1 VVEGNLRILQREQEV
16 ELGEGDF
23 YVVPRGVEHCPVAD
37 DETHVLI
44 FVRKGTVNTGNLRNE
59 RTVAPDQRI

>member
-1 VVEGNLRILQREQEV
+1 M
-16 ELGEGDF
+16 
-23 YVVPRGVEHCPVAD
+23 PRGTQHCPVAD

-59 RTVAPDQRI
+59 RTVPADQRL